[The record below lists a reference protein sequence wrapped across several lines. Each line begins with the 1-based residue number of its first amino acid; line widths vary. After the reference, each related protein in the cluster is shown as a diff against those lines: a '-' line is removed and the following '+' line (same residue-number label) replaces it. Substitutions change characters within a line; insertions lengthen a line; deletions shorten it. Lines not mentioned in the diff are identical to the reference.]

1 MSKASMTPGELY
13 INRDRDFKTGEWGPY
28 VKIGIVRKD
37 RKSKDRA
44 SEHQTGNPREVV
56 LLHTFISPMVDRL
69 ETLLHN
75 IYSVRRVSGEWFE
88 MSEEF
93 VDGILIPKI
102 DELIIEQKLEV
113 VNFIAK
119 GENSKLESNGK
130 SKDTTLEDMKLYN
143 IYSNLS
149 INRQVLE
156 AEIEIIRADLIKSM
170 GSSGGIDGILELQQ
184 KRNEGTFNQK
194 LFAEKEPELFSKY
207 IEIRPEEI
215 SDVKGNLT
223 VKNISKLSKIN
234 ENLDKK
240 FKVSSTAV
248 KEVKFE
254 QGSKDL
260 SGRDENQKNLHQTY
274 LEKLGEWFVINHRME
289 CMAADFANRIGEY
302 ESLGEIVTWKR
313 GRKVTPENEK
323 FNSSSFKRDHPD
335 LFERYKSEPKFSVSV
350 IVSKMRSYPF

>member
-1 MSKASMTPGELY
+1 MTPGELY

-88 MSEEF
+88 MNQEF
-93 VDGILIPKI
+93 VDDILVPKI

-119 GENSKLESNGK
+119 GENSNLESNGK
-130 SKDTTLEDMKLYN
+130 SKDATLEDMKLYN

-149 INRQVLE
+149 INRQVLD
-156 AEIEIIRADLIKSM
+156 AEIEIIKADLIKSM
-170 GSSGGIDGILELQQ
+170 GSLGGIDGILELQQ
-184 KRNEGTFNQK
+184 KRKEGAFNQE

-207 IEIRPEEI
+207 IEMRLEEI
-215 SDVKGNLT
+215 SDVKGALKI
-223 VKNISKLSKIN
+223 KNTSKLSEIN
-234 ENLDKK
+234 EDLDKK
-240 FKVSSTAV
+240 LKVSSITV

-260 SGRDENQKNLHQTY
+260 CGRDENQRNLHQTY
-274 LEKLGEWFVINHRME
+274 LEKLGELFVIIHSME
-289 CMAADFANRIGEY
+289 CMAADFANKIGEY
-302 ESLGEIVTWKR
+302 ESLGDLVTWKR
-313 GRKVTPENEK
+313 GRKITPENEK
-323 FNSSSFKRDHPD
+323 FNSSSFKKYHPD
-335 LFERYKSEPKFSVSV
+335 LFEKYKSEPKFSISTV
-350 IVSKMRSYPF
+350 VSKMRSYPF

>member
-1 MSKASMTPGELY
+1 MTPGELY
-13 INRDRDFKTGEWGPY
+13 INRDRDFRTGEWGSY
-28 VKIGIVRKD
+28 VKIGIVRNE

-93 VDGILIPKI
+93 VDDILIPKI
-102 DELIIEQKLEV
+102 DELIIELKAEV

-130 SKDTTLEDMKLYN
+130 SKDATLEDIELYN

-149 INRQVLE
+149 INRRVLE
-156 AEIEIIRADLIKSM
+156 AEIEIIKADLIKSM
-170 GSSGGIDGILELQQ
+170 GSSGGIYGILELQQ
-184 KRNEGTFNQK
+184 KRKEGTFNQK

-215 SDVKGNLT
+215 SDVKGTLRI
-223 VKNISKLSKIN
+223 KNTSKLSEIN
-234 ENLDKK
+234 EDLDKK
-240 FKVSSTAV
+240 SKVSSRTV

-260 SGRDENQKNLHQTY
+260 SGRDENQKNLHQIY
-274 LEKLGEWFVINHRME
+274 LKKLGELFVINHNIE
-289 CMAADFANRIGEY
+289 FIVADFAKKIGEY
-302 ESLGEIVTWKR
+302 ESLGDLVNWKR
-313 GRKVTPENEK
+313 ERKITHENEK
-323 FNSSSFKRDHPD
+323 FNSNSFKKDHPD
-335 LFERYKSEPKFSVSV
+335 LFEKYKSEPKFSISV
-350 IVSKMRSYPF
+350 IVNKMRPYPF